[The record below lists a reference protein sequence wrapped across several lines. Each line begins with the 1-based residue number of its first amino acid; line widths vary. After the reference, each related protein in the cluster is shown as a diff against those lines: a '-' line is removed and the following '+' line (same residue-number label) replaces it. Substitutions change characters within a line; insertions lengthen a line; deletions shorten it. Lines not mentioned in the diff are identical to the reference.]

1 MCRIFEV
8 KFIMR
13 LYWKCAEKMRC
24 FRKRST
30 IPLLAILAICLLFL
44 NLFLEEDR
52 YVMEEGRRLSREMTS
67 HQLNSEKYVHTFKD
81 LTNFSGAINVTYRY
95 LAGFPIA
102 RKSEFV
108 SNMHA
113 VISLEAL

>member
-1 MCRIFEV
+1 MI
-8 KFIMR
+8 
-13 LYWKCAEKMRC
+13 C
-24 FRKRST
+24 F
-30 IPLLAILAICLLFL
+30 PLFL
-44 NLFLEEDR
+44 Q
-52 YVMEEGRRLSREMTS
+52 EEGRRLSREMTS